1 MIQVTRKLVGAAMR
15 LDTID
20 DAVNLQKWARQQPGL
35 YATVSGR
42 VDGTWLI
49 EVGGTTAHSIVH
61 ISDSDEVDR
70 WVVFDGEQFAIL
82 TDDEYAA
89 RGYAPQ

>member
-1 MIQVTRKLVGAAMR
+1 MIEVTRKLVGAAMR

-20 DAVNLQKWARQQPGL
+20 DAVKLQKWAKLQPGL

-49 EVGGTTAHSIVH
+49 EVGGTQAHSVVH
-61 ISDSDEVDR
+61 VADVDDIDR
-70 WVVFDGEQFAIL
+70 WVVFDGEQFSIL